1 MITDLTDKTFNL
13 VKDKWLPVFDGQK
26 EGELSLLELFQ
37 TVNSDDKL
45 TLIGDSHTQSLV
57 LLRFLLAITQSV
69 YPSQAAQ
76 DELWEQGKFDDKVIN
91 YLQANQDK
99 FDMFGDHPFYQVTLD
114 EFNSLVVD
122 KDKVYDGKERGVLLV
137 KQMNRNI
144 NESANTPNIFAPKTN
159 QTKNDLTMSEFVRW
173 LITYQNVTG
182 STDKINVDLGYKFQ
196 RSAGWLYKLN
206 PVYLQNTSLF
216 KTIVGN
222 MLPNDIEQKPIWD
235 WDIKEYVEQINEL
248 PDNLAQLYT
257 LQSRLLYIAWDG
269 QTPTLYTAALPM
281 PDRINAT
288 IEPMTTWRV
297 TKSDEL
303 IPAVRNLDNIHSELL
318 FEINTV
324 LGDNGATILKHTRD
338 DNWTLVNV
346 NYIND
351 GNPTSQIPA
360 YEYFSTCH
368 YTVSDKDKLIDN
380 ANMVQEIIKSYW
392 IMQNSLQKFRSAKDD
407 ISRDRMSQKIVN
419 KEVNA
424 FIEALKTW
432 YRSYSPME
440 DANKWKVNL
449 RTKVGDYTEQQFAQR
464 LTKRDMS
471 ITREDKPHNVFE
483 ITNLFFSHLK
493 RITYVKED

>member
-1 MITDLTDKTFNL
+1 MITDLTDNKFNL
-13 VKDKWLPVFDGQK
+13 VKDKWIPVFDGQK
-26 EGELSLLELFQ
+26 ERELSLLELFQ
-37 TVNSDDKL
+37 TVNSDDRL
-45 TLIGDSHTQSLV
+45 TLIGDSHTQTLV

-99 FDMFGDHPFYQVTLD
+99 FDMFGDHPFYQVTLND
-114 EFNSLVVD
+114 FNSLVAD

-137 KQMNRNI
+137 KQMNRNV
-144 NESANTPNIFAPKTN
+144 NESANTPNLFAPKTN
-159 QTKNDLTMSEFVRW
+159 STKNDLTMSEFVRW

-182 STDKINVDLGYKFQ
+182 STDKVNVDLGYKFQ

-206 PVYLQNTSLF
+206 PVYLQNVSLF

-222 MLPNDIEQKPIWD
+222 MVPNDVEQKPIWD
-235 WDIKEYVEQINEL
+235 WNIKEYVKQINEL

-257 LQSRLLYIAWDG
+257 SQSRLLYIAWDG

-281 PDRINAT
+281 PNRVNAT
-288 IEPMTTWRV
+288 IEPMTTWKI

-303 IPAVRNLDNIHSELL
+303 IPAVRNLNNIHSELL
-318 FEINTV
+318 FEMNVMLSDNGPTV
-324 LGDNGATILKHTRD
+324 LKNPRND
-338 DNWTLVNV
+338 DWTLVNV

-392 IMQNSLQKFRSAKDD
+392 IMQNSLQKFRSAKED
-407 ISRDRMSQKIVN
+407 ISRDKRIQNMIS

-424 FIEALKTW
+424 FIEALKMW
-432 YRSYSPME
+432 YRSYSHME
-440 DANKWKVNL
+440 DENVWKVNL
-449 RTKVGDYTEQQFAQR
+449 RAKVGDYVEQNFAR
-464 LTKRDMS
+464 SLTNRDMS

-493 RITYVKED
+493 RITRIKED

>member
-13 VKDKWLPVFDGQK
+13 VKDRWIPVFDGQK
-26 EGELSLLELFQ
+26 ENELSLLELFQ
-37 TVNSDDKL
+37 TVNADDGL

-114 EFNSLVVD
+114 EFNSLVAD

-144 NESANTPNIFAPKTN
+144 NESANTPNLFAPKTN
-159 QTKNDLTMSEFVRW
+159 STKNDLTMSEFVRW

-182 STDKINVDLGYKFQ
+182 STDKVNVDLGYKFQ
-196 RSAGWLYKLN
+196 RSSGWLYKLN
-206 PVYLQNTSLF
+206 PIYLQHVSLF

-222 MLPNDIEQKPIWD
+222 MVPNDVEQKPIWD
-235 WDIKEYVEQINEL
+235 WDIKEYVKQINEL

-257 LQSRLLYIAWDG
+257 LQSRLIHIVWDG

-281 PDRINAT
+281 PDRVNAT
-288 IEPMTTWRV
+288 IEPMTMWRV

-303 IPAVRNLDNIHSELL
+303 IPAVRNLDNIHSEIL
-318 FEINTV
+318 FEMNTV
-324 LGDNGATILKHTRD
+324 LGDDGATVLKHARN

-360 YEYFSTCH
+360 YEYYST
-368 YTVSDKDKLIDN
+368 YPYKLADKDKLIDN
-380 ANMVQEIIKSYW
+380 ANMVQEIIKSYL
-392 IMQNSLQKFRSAKDD
+392 IMRKSLQRFKSAKED
-407 ISRDRMSQKIVN
+407 ISRDKMSQNMIHKDVD
-419 KEVNA
+419 A
-424 FIEALKTW
+424 FIDMLKLW

-440 DANKWKVNL
+440 NENEWKVNL
-449 RTKVGDYTEQQFAQR
+449 RTKIGDYAEQQFAQR

-471 ITREDKPHNVFE
+471 ITRKDKPHNVFE

-493 RITYVKED
+493 RITYVAED